1 MYFIYIYANC
11 AISVSMIYIFFAK
24 SQVGEK
30 IMVKVF
36 ISISFMLSA

>member
-11 AISVSMIYIFFAK
+11 AISVSMVFFFAK
-24 SQVGEK
+24 SQFGEK

-36 ISISFMLSA
+36 ISISFVLSV